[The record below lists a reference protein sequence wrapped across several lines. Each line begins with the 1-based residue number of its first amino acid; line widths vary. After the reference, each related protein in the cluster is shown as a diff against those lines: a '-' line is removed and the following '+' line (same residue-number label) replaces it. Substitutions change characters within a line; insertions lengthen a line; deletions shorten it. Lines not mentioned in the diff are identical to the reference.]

1 MTIKCSQSVHSI
13 IYRNI
18 NKINKIKYI
27 NYAYFIT
34 YVIL

>member
-13 IYRNI
+13 IY
-18 NKINKIKYI
+18 KLINKIKYI